1 MGMVSEILMHK
12 MSLSMRIVNK
22 NGGLNFIQQP
32 NSPKLNSSK
41 ITHYTV
47 AIMVIRFIWFVV

>member
-1 MGMVSEILMHK
+1 MGMVSEILMRK
-12 MSLSMRIVNK
+12 MSLSMHIVNK

-32 NSPKLNSSK
+32 NLPKLNSSK

-47 AIMVIRFIWFVV
+47 AIW